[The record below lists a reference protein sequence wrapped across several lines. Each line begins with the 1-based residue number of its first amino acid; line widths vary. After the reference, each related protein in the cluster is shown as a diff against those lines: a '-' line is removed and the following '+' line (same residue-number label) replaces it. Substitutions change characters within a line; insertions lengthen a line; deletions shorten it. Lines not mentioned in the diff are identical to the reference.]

1 MRSNELHEK
10 KVAAYLLILQA
21 KYNEFLAYP
30 LSVDWS
36 AVIESEKKKA

>member
-1 MRSNELHEK
+1 MTPNHDK
-10 KVAAYLLILQA
+10 IVAAYLLILTA

-36 AVIESEKKKA
+36 AEVVEY